1 MNNEELV
8 FEFLSDYFGDELNEN
23 FSDDDIIDAIYTI
36 NELCS
41 AVNEYFNVNEI
52 ALAAQS
58 KPGGVEPI
66 PDFSSPQF
74 GHRYNKALKDKD
86 DWPPRDAATFSA
98 MMKKW
103 KTSQDGKQPTHL
115 AKIKTR

>member
-52 ALAAQS
+52 TLAAQP
-58 KPGGVEPI
+58 KPGVDPF
-66 PDFSSPQF
+66 PDFASNAFQQI
-74 GHRYNKALKDKD
+74 YNRALRDKD
-86 DWPPRDAATFSA
+86 DYPPRPRTDYEAGLR
-98 MMKKW
+98 KW
-103 KTSQDGKQPTHL
+103 KTGKEGKRPTHL
-115 AKIKTR
+115 AKIKTG

>member
-58 KPGGVEPI
+58 KPGVDPF
-66 PDFSSPQF
+66 PDFSSNAFQQI
-74 GHRYNKALKDKD
+74 YNRALRDKD
-86 DWPPRDAATFSA
+86 DYPPRPRADYEAGLR
-98 MMKKW
+98 KW
-103 KTSQDGKQPTHL
+103 KTSKEGKRPTHL